1 MSASPGLYN
10 SIHSA
15 VAPACVPLQPISLIT
30 TDKAAACIC
39 GAARAGASIGITRP
53 PHKAEINIMTNELRH
68 RRFENFIKN
77 IIAGLRKDQRSG
89 DGIIHLSIPI
99 TYHPHV
105 GSLCK
110 LFWQLALLS

>member
-53 PHKAEINIMTNELRH
+53 PHKAEINRMNNKLRH
-68 RRFENFIKN
+68 RRFEKLIK
-77 IIAGLRKDQRSG
+77 LSSPDQNVPTMI
-89 DGIIHLSIPI
+89 IIHLSIPI

-110 LFWQLALLS
+110 LFWQLAL